1 MKNMLNKKNILILVI
16 IIVVVIVISL
26 VIYFFTKG
34 ENKYPDQPIEQ
45 KSLTSSDLN
54 IGVNK
59 FVEPKDSKYFL
70 WTVSNSVKLNSVQ
83 KMVQSLSSN
92 FELVDSEEGVYY
104 NWKNGTDEILYDTLK
119 NYLLFNHSE
128 GILMDEAEINANVFS
143 KFVKNFFDVDWQY
156 NVFKNE
162 KGSNGETIYYAKR
175 ILEENINIEVREH
188 NQQTDYLAMK
198 NGKIIYGKLLLTEFE
213 KTDIQ
218 LPLITSQQL
227 IQYINADEYPKE
239 IYPQLNALRDS
250 LLKEIDYLSEDLEE
264 VLNTLK
270 NCESTSS
277 DLIYYYKSFDQKYLT
292 PVYKLDALCEVSYED
307 EVYSIPAIAYV
318 NAIDPQYVY
327 IPE

>member
-1 MKNMLNKKNILILVI
+1 MLNKKNIWILVI
-16 IIVVVIVISL
+16 IIVVIAISL
-26 VIYFFTKG
+26 VIYFFTRG
-34 ENKYPDQPIEQ
+34 EDKYPDQPIEQ

-83 KMVQSLSSN
+83 KMIQSLSSN
-92 FELVDSEEGVYY
+92 FELVNSEEGAYY

-128 GILMDEAEINANVFS
+128 GILMDEAEINANSFS
-143 KFVKNFFDVDWQY
+143 KFVKRFFDVDWKY

-198 NGKIIYGKLLLTEFE
+198 DGKVIYGKLLLTEFE
-213 KTDIQ
+213 KTYIQ
-218 LPLITSQQL
+218 LPLITS
-227 IQYINADEYPKE
+227 
-239 IYPQLNALRDS
+239 
-250 LLKEIDYLSEDLEE
+250 
-264 VLNTLK
+264 
-270 NCESTSS
+270 
-277 DLIYYYKSFDQKYLT
+277 
-292 PVYKLDALCEVSYED
+292 
-307 EVYSIPAIAYV
+307 
-318 NAIDPQYVY
+318 
-327 IPE
+327 